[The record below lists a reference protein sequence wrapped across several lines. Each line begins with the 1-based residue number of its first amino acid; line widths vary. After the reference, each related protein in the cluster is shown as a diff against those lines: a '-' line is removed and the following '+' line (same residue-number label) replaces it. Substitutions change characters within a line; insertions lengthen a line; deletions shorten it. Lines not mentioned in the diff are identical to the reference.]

1 MPEHLRSLIV
11 ILVIAT
17 ATFALARPAV
27 SNLTDLKDFTR
38 RRNLWFYLTLVAFFA
53 TNFWIY
59 TFLAVTLL
67 LFANK
72 RETSPPSLFF
82 FVLLILPLAEI
93 RIPGFGMFNFLF
105 NLSNVRILEL
115 CILLPAYFRLMRQ
128 NDFRPFSNFGPDLA
142 LTSYLLLNAALH
154 LRDADLTETLR
165 QTFYLFIDIYLPYF
179 VISRSL
185 NNLQTFRDASLSLI
199 LAMMIVA
206 PLAVFETLKHWH
218 LYSALTKLLD
228 LSGGGATGYLERND
242 VLRAVVT
249 AGQPI
254 ALGYLMVVGMGLYL
268 FLQQSIKQKLIR
280 RLGMALL
287 VAGLICSFSRGPW
300 VGAAVLM
307 VTFIATGRY
316 AVRRLVVVAIGI
328 LLVSPVIPK
337 LPGGQAAIDLLPII
351 GTTENENI
359 TYRQDL
365 IENSMI
371 VIKRNLWFGSDDY
384 LKTPEMQ
391 AMKQGE
397 GIIDIVNSY
406 IGVALDTGIVGLS
419 LFVAFFGITL
429 WGIYRTMRSLS
440 DRESEAYLLGRTLLV
455 TLLSIL
461 IIIFTVSSI
470 TFIPIVYWSVAGMGV
485 AYTQMMRKNNFQ
497 SAIAG

>member
-1 MPEHLRSLIV
+1 MPEHLRSLIF
-11 ILVIAT
+11 ILIIAT
-17 ATFALARPAV
+17 ATFAIARPAV
-27 SNLTDLKDFTR
+27 SAITDIKDFTR
-38 RRNLWFYLTLVAFFA
+38 RRNLWFYLTLVAFLA

-59 TFLAVTLL
+59 TFIAVPLL

-72 RETSPPSLFF
+72 RETCTPALFF
-82 FVLLILPLAEI
+82 FVLLILPLATIE
-93 RIPGFGMFNFLF
+93 IPGLGLFNFLF
-105 NLSNVRILEL
+105 DLSNVRILEL

-128 NDFRPFSNFGPDLA
+128 NDIRPFGNTGPDLA
-142 LTSYLLLNAALH
+142 LTAYVLLNAILH
-154 LRDADLTETLR
+154 LRDASLTETLR

-185 NNLQTFRDASLSLI
+185 NNLQTFRDASLSLV
-199 LAMMIVA
+199 LAVTIVA

-218 LYSALTKLLD
+218 LYSALTNLLQ
-228 LSGGGATGYLERND
+228 LSGGGATGYLERNN
-242 VLRAVVT
+242 VLRSVVT

-268 FLQQSIKQKLIR
+268 FVQQSIKQKLIR

-300 VGAAVLM
+300 VGAAVLL

-316 AVRRLVVVAIGI
+316 AVRRLLILAIGI

-351 GTTENENI
+351 GSTENENI

-365 IENSMI
+365 ITNSLI

-419 LFVAFFGITL
+419 LFVAFFGLTL
-429 WGIYRTMRSLS
+429 LGIYRAMRSSS
-440 DRESEAYLLGRTLLV
+440 DRDSEEYLLGRTLLV

-461 IIIFTVSSI
+461 LIIFTVSSI

-485 AYTQMMRKNNFQ
+485 AYTQMMRNNKVL
-497 SAIAG
+497 STVAG